1 MLIIFLQCRD
11 LKKYYRVN
19 RGRKAEVLKALDGAA
34 LSLSGNESVGI
45 VGESGCGKSTLLRL
59 LLRLEEPTAGE
70 VVFRGQSLN
79 SCPGKKLLFYRRE
92 VQSVF
97 QDAAASI
104 NPRMTAGQAIA
115 EPLLNIADKLNGAA
129 LKARVKEAMAQ
140 VGLNPGSSNRY
151 PHEFSGG
158 QQRRIALAR
167 AIIARPRLIIC
178 DEATSGLDVS
188 VQAQLLNLLQ
198 DIRRDNGV
206 QYLFVT
212 HDLAAVRY
220 LCSRLVVM
228 YGGQVVEELP
238 AALLSQALHPY
249 TRALAFSEPDLLNV
263 KNPVV
268 LEGEPPDPA
277 AFPTGCRFYPRCP
290 ESLERCSSEVP
301 LLKKVQ
307 TGRLA
312 ACWRHI

>member
-1 MLIIFLQCRD
+1 MFLQCRD

-19 RGRKAEVLKALDGAA
+19 RGRKAEILKALDGAA
-34 LSLSGNESVGI
+34 LTLSGNESVGI

-59 LLRLEEPTAGE
+59 LLMLENPTAGE
-70 VVFRGQSLN
+70 VFFHGQKLN
-79 SCPGKKLLFYRRE
+79 GCPEKKLLFYRRE

-115 EPLLNIADKLNGAA
+115 EPLLNNQNN
-129 LKARVKEAMAQ
+129 LKAAAVKEKVKESMLR
-140 VGLNPGSSNRY
+140 VGLNPDGLNRY

-167 AIIARPRLIIC
+167 AIVARPRLIIC

-198 DIRRDNGV
+198 DLRRDNGV

-228 YGGQVVEELP
+228 YGGQIVEELP
-238 AALLSQALHPY
+238 TAQLSQALHPY
-249 TRALAFSEPDLLNV
+249 TRALAFSEPDLLNIRE
-263 KNPVV
+263 PVV

-277 AFPTGCRFYPRCP
+277 AFPAGCRFYPRCQEP
-290 ESLERCSSEVP
+290 LERCSGEMP
-301 LLKKVQ
+301 MLKKVQ
-307 TGRLA
+307 TLRSV

>member
-1 MLIIFLQCRD
+1 
-11 LKKYYRVN
+11 
-19 RGRKAEVLKALDGAA
+19 LDGVNLTLA
-34 LSLSGNESVGI
+34 GDESVGL

-59 LLRLEEPTAGE
+59 LLRLEKPTGGE
-70 VVFRGQSLN
+70 VFFGDQN
-79 SCPGKKLLFYRRE
+79 INECPEKKLLYYRRE
-92 VQSVF
+92 VQAVF

-115 EPLLNIADKLNGAA
+115 EPLLNTPGSFKTAA
-129 LKARVKEAMAQ
+129 LKAKVREAMTQ
-140 VGLNPGSSNRY
+140 VGLNPDSSNRY

-198 DIRRDNGV
+198 DIRKGNEL

-228 YGGQVVEELP
+228 YGGKVVEELP
-238 AALLSQALHPY
+238 TAQLARALHPY
-249 TRALAFSEPDLLNV
+249 TVALALSEPDLLHI
-263 KNPVV
+263 KDPVI

-277 AFPTGCRFYPRCP
+277 AFPPGCRFYPRCP
-290 ESLERCSSEVP
+290 KPLERCGRELPP
-301 LLKKVQ
+301 LKEVQ
-307 TGRLA
+307 TGRLV
-312 ACWRHI
+312 ACWKHL

>member
-290 ESLERCSSEVP
+290 ESLERCSIEAP

-307 TGRLA
+307 TGRLV

>member
-1 MLIIFLQCRD
+1 MLTIFLQCCE
-11 LKKYYRVN
+11 LKKYYPVN
-19 RGRKAEVLKALDGAA
+19 RGRKAEVLKALDGVT
-34 LSLSGNESVGI
+34 LGLSGNESVGI

-59 LLRLEEPTAGE
+59 LLRLENPTAGE
-70 VVFRGQSLN
+70 VFFREQNLN
-79 SCPGKKLLFYRRE
+79 SCSGNKLLFYRRE
-92 VQSVF
+92 VQAVF

-115 EPLLNIADKLNGAA
+115 EPLLNTQDNLKKAA
-129 LKARVKEAMAQ
+129 LKERVMESMAQ
-140 VGLNPGSSNRY
+140 VGLNPDGSNRY

-198 DIRRDNGV
+198 DLRRDNGV

-228 YGGQVVEELP
+228 YGGQIVEELP
-238 AALLSQALHPY
+238 TALLSQALHPY
-249 TRALAFSEPDLLNV
+249 TRALALSEPDLISV
-263 KNPVV
+263 KEPVV

-277 AFPTGCRFYPRCP
+277 AFPPGCRFYPRCP
-290 ESLERCSSEVP
+290 EAIQRCSSEMP
-301 LLKKVQ
+301 LLKKAQ
-307 TGRLA
+307 TERMV
-312 ACWRHI
+312 ACWRHV

>member
-1 MLIIFLQCRD
+1 LLIIFLQCRD